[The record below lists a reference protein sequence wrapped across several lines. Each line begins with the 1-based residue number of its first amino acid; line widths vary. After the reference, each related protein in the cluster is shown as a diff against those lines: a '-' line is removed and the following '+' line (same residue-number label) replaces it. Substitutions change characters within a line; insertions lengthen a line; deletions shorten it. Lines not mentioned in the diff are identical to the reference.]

1 MTKVVIGGAGHNA
14 LIAACYLAKAGV
26 EVTIVEKGKIGGA
39 TVSQKVFPDFEAR
52 LSRYSYLIALLP
64 DQIIKDL
71 NLKFKTLS
79 RSVASFT
86 PTKVNGEDVGLLV
99 NSPLSKKTEV
109 DFERLTGG
117 VEEFEAWKDFYDQVN
132 IFAQAVAP
140 TMLEKL
146 PTRSELRGKVN
157 NPIWDELVET
167 PLASSLERRFKND
180 LVRGIVL
187 TDGLIGTFSK
197 SDEFYANICFIYHL
211 IGNGIGEWKV
221 PVGGMGAFVSE
232 LEEKAKSLSVKIFE
246 SSEVKEISPK
256 GEGYLV
262 KAGSHE
268 LECDFFLANFA
279 PQILSQIMGGKAPES
294 LDGSQIKINMLLKKL
309 PRLKSGLDP
318 KVAFAG
324 TFHFDESYSD
334 FAKAY
339 EQAAAGKIPE
349 KIPAEM
355 YCHTLTDTSI
365 LSPELVEQGYQTLTL
380 FAMHLPAHLFESNN
394 EGAKAEA
401 ANKLLNQLNQYLI
414 DPIEDCLAVARDGS
428 LCIEVKSPLDI
439 EADVSLPKGNIFQK
453 DLAMP
458 FREDG
463 SQPAWGVETE
473 FKNIF
478 IGGAGAI
485 RGGGVSGIPGHNA
498 AAAVLESMIS

>member
-86 PTKVNGEDVGLLV
+86 PTKVNGEDIGLLV
-99 NSPLSKKTEV
+99 NSPLSKKTEA
-109 DFERLTGG
+109 DFEKFTGG

-157 NPIWDELVET
+157 HPIWDELVET

-279 PQILSQIMGGKAPES
+279 PGEPRWITNQNKYAPKETS
-294 LDGSQIKINMLLKKL
+294 STKIRSGSQSSFCRNF
-309 PRLKSGLDP
+309 S
-318 KVAFAG
+318 F
-324 TFHFDESYSD
+324 
-334 FAKAY
+334 
-339 EQAAAGKIPE
+339 
-349 KIPAEM
+349 
-355 YCHTLTDTSI
+355 
-365 LSPELVEQGYQTLTL
+365 
-380 FAMHLPAHLFESNN
+380 
-394 EGAKAEA
+394 
-401 ANKLLNQLNQYLI
+401 
-414 DPIEDCLAVARDGS
+414 
-428 LCIEVKSPLDI
+428 
-439 EADVSLPKGNIFQK
+439 
-453 DLAMP
+453 
-458 FREDG
+458 
-463 SQPAWGVETE
+463 
-473 FKNIF
+473 
-478 IGGAGAI
+478 
-485 RGGGVSGIPGHNA
+485 
-498 AAAVLESMIS
+498 